1 MITNNGVY
9 VGVIAIIQIT
19 ILQSLSHG
27 RDSKGNEN
35 RMYLLSNV
43 MARMEKDGIDQV
55 KYKVIDR
62 MMTDV
67 YTKITVDLYYKD
79 YISTYVSTTTFQCA
93 PIRWIFFKN
102 YLIFSINSIQ
112 VLPVFVVYIYRTILH
127 CL

>member
-1 MITNNGVY
+1 MITNIIHTGVY

-55 KYKVIDR
+55 RYKVIDT

-67 YTKITVDLYYKD
+67 YTKIIVDLYYKD
-79 YISTYVSTTTFQCA
+79 YISSYVSITSFQCA
-93 PIRWIFFKN
+93 PIRWIF
-102 YLIFSINSIQ
+102 L
-112 VLPVFVVYIYRTILH
+112 
-127 CL
+127 

>member
-1 MITNNGVY
+1 MITNNVY

-35 RMYLLSNV
+35 RMYLLNNV
-43 MARMEKDGIDQV
+43 MARMEDDGIDQV

-67 YTKITVDLYYKD
+67 YTKIIVDLSYAD
-79 YISTYVSTTTFQCA
+79 YISTYVSISSFQCEKF
-93 PIRWIFFKN
+93 RGTHYIFN
-102 YLIFSINSIQ
+102 
-112 VLPVFVVYIYRTILH
+112 
-127 CL
+127 